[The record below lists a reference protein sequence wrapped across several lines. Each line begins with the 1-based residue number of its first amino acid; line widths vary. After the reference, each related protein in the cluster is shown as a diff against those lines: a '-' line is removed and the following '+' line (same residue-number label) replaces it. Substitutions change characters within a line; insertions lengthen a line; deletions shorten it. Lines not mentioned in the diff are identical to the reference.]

1 MDTVLQYGSFVEMS
15 KREQFFINGGGP
27 IGVGTAIAGLAV
39 AVVGFVVTCL
49 LPPAAPL
56 TIGIAFAGV
65 VIGVVGLASAVA
77 GV

>member
-1 MDTVLQYGSFVEMS
+1 MNAVLQYNSFVEMS
-15 KREQFFINGGGP
+15 EREQYFVNGGGP

-49 LPPAAPL
+49 VPPAAPL

-65 VIGVVGLASAVA
+65 VIGVIGLASAVA
-77 GV
+77 GA